1 MAKIA
6 QTLCMDS
13 VLLND
18 CIICDCE
25 AAAKREGRKSW
36 SVSISGQP
44 LCGDHHWEI
53 MMEKAD

>member
-1 MAKIA
+1 MARMA
-6 QTLCMDS
+6 ETLCRDT

-18 CIICDCE
+18 CILCDCE

-44 LCGDHHWEI
+44 LCGDHHYEI
-53 MMEKAD
+53 MMERAD